1 MIGFTA
7 GCFDLLH
14 AGHVLM
20 LQEAKAVCDYLVV
33 GLHVDPSIEREGK
46 NKPVQSLV
54 ERQIQLEAVKYVD
67 KVVVYCIE
75 EELMEILSAHDIN
88 IRIIGEEYEDKV
100 YTGKGMT
107 QYVHYNIRN
116 HEYSTTELRKRVME
130 DTYDAT

>member
-130 DTYDAT
+130 ETYDAT